1 MPEELVMHA
10 NRRTE
15 TGKGHCKR
23 LRKQGIIPGVLYGP
37 GEDPT
42 PIEVE
47 RVQMEELL
55 HAGAETSL
63 VTLLLGRERKHDRK
77 TIVRDLQYNPIHGEL
92 THVDFQHISLTQT
105 INVEI
110 PVSVVGIP
118 DGVRNADGILDHTMY
133 SLELRCLP
141 MEIPDHV
148 EVDVTELGLG
158 QSIHVADLLE
168 QENRIIS
175 DPERIVLS
183 VVLPKK
189 AVVVEEEEVEEEL
202 AEPEVIGEEEEEEE
216 AEEE

>member
-1 MPEELVMHA
+1 MPEELVMRA

-37 GEDPT
+37 DEDPT
-42 PIEVE
+42 PIEME
-47 RVQMEELL
+47 RDQMEELL
-55 HAGAETSL
+55 HAGGQTSL
-63 VTLLLGRERKHDRK
+63 VTLLLGRERKRDRK

-110 PVSVVGIP
+110 PISVVGIP

-141 MEIPDHV
+141 MEIPDQV

-158 QSIHVADLLE
+158 QTIHVSDLLE
-168 QENRIIS
+168 QEGRIIS
-175 DPERIVLS
+175 DPERIVFS

-189 AVVVEEEEVEEEL
+189 AVEVEEEEVEEEL
-202 AEPEVIGEEEEEEE
+202 LEPEVIGEEEEE

>member
-1 MPEELVMHA
+1 MHA

-23 LRKQGIIPGVLYGP
+23 LRKQGIVPGVLYGP

-47 RVQMEELL
+47 RIQMQELL
-55 HAGAETSL
+55 HAGAQTSL
-63 VTLLLGRERKHDRK
+63 VTLLLGRERKRDRK

-105 INVEI
+105 IHVEI

-133 SLELRCLP
+133 NLELRCLP

-148 EVDVTELGLG
+148 EVDVTDLGLG
-158 QSIHVADLLE
+158 QSIHVSDLLE
-168 QENRIIS
+168 QEG
-175 DPERIVLS
+175 LS

-189 AVVVEEEEVEEEL
+189 VVVVEEEEVEEEL
-202 AEPEVIGEEEEEEE
+202 AEPEVIGEEGEEGEEEEE

>member
-1 MPEELVMHA
+1 MPEELIMHA

-15 TGKGHCKR
+15 TGKGYSKR

-47 RVQMEELL
+47 RVLLEELL
-55 HAGAETSL
+55 HAGGQTSL
-63 VTLLLGRERKHDRK
+63 VTLLLGRERKRDRK

-92 THVDFQHISLTQT
+92 THVDFQHISLTET

-141 MEIPDHV
+141 MEIPDQV

-189 AVVVEEEEVEEEL
+189 AVEVEEEEVEEEL
-202 AEPEVIGEEEEEEE
+202 LEPEVIGEEEEE